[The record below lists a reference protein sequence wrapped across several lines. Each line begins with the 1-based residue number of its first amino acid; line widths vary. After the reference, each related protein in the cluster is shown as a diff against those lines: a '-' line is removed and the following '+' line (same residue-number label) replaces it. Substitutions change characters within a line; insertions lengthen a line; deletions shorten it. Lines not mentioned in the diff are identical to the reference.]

1 MTVLPRHSLK
11 TRITLTTLALFV
23 AGLWSLTF
31 FASQILRKDMG
42 ELLGAQQF
50 SAASVVAAQVNSD
63 LDIRIR
69 VLEKSASLI
78 TAVVADGQ
86 PAMQNFIEQRPTLQ
100 ALFNGGLSIY
110 DLAGTTIADY
120 PLSAGRLGINYRE
133 VEAIADALNQGV
145 TRISQPILGKV
156 SHDGIVWIVVPIRD
170 PQGKVIGAL
179 AGLTNLARPNFL
191 NQITENRY
199 GQTGGYLIIAR
210 QSRRIVTA
218 TDPKRALEMLPGAGQ
233 NSEIDRFIDGY
244 EGSAVMRNPLGVE
257 ILASCMSIP
266 LANWHVSAVLPTAE
280 AFAPI
285 NAMLQRMLIATIF
298 LTLLA
303 GGLTWWMLRRQ
314 LEPIFATVE
323 TLADMAL
330 TKQTM
335 RALPIV
341 RKDEIG
347 LMVGSFNHLLQVLGE
362 REAELNQHRHHL
374 ESLVEERTA
383 ALSIAKE
390 AAETANRAKSSFLAN
405 MSHELRTPMNAIMG
419 MTDLALRRA
428 SDAKQIDQLH
438 KVNNA
443 SHHLL
448 SVINNI
454 LDISKIEA
462 ERLTLEQIDFRLGGV
477 LENLSSLLSQKASGK
492 GLRLLID
499 IAPELANRSLCGDPL
514 RLGQI
519 LLNLTGNALKFTTQ
533 GSVSIRVQISEERP
547 ADLLLRFDVSDTGIG
562 ISPEDQKRLF
572 TAFEQANG
580 STTRQY
586 GGTGLGL
593 AICKRL
599 AQMMGG
605 SIGIES
611 DPGVGSNFWFT
622 VRLSKSTQPLAVS
635 ILPSTAAAETRIKQR
650 YNGARVL
657 LAEDEPI
664 NQEVSRGLLEE
675 VGLVVDLAEDGV
687 VAVNMAK
694 ATNYALILMDM
705 QMPLLDGVDA
715 CKAIRLCPG
724 RANTPILAMTA
735 NAFEEDRQRCFEAGM
750 NDHIAKP
757 VDPDLLF
764 ETLFKWLQK
773 T

>member
-462 ERLTLEQIDFRLGGV
+462 ERLTLEQIDFRLGSV

-675 VGLVVDLAEDGV
+675 VGLVVDLAADGL
-687 VAVNMAK
+687 VAVDMAK
-694 ATNYALILMDM
+694 ATNYALIMMDM

-724 RANTPILAMTA
+724 RENTPILAMTA

>member
-120 PLSAGRLGINYRE
+120 PLSAGRLGVNYRE

-145 TRISQPILGKV
+145 TGISQPILGKV
-156 SHDGIVWIVVPIRD
+156 SQDGIVWIVVPIRD

-266 LANWHVSAVLPTAE
+266 LVNWHVSAVLPTEE

-285 NAMLQRMLIATIF
+285 NDMLQRMLIATIF

-462 ERLTLEQIDFRLGGV
+462 ERLTLEQIDFRLGSV

-675 VGLVVDLAEDGV
+675 VGLVVDLAADGLL
-687 VAVNMAK
+687 AVDMAK

-724 RANTPILAMTA
+724 RENTPILAMTA

-764 ETLFKWLQK
+764 ETLFKWLEK

>member
-462 ERLTLEQIDFRLGGV
+462 ERLTLEQIDFRLGSV

-675 VGLVVDLAEDGV
+675 VGLVVDLAADGLL
-687 VAVNMAK
+687 AVDMAK

-764 ETLFKWLQK
+764 ETLFKWLEK

>member
-1 MTVLPRHSLK
+1 LTVLPRHSLK
-11 TRITLTTLALFV
+11 FRITLTTLALFM

-31 FASQILRKDMG
+31 FASQMLHKDMG
-42 ELLGAQQF
+42 RLLGEQQF
-50 SAASVVAAQVNSD
+50 SSVSVVAAQVNSD
-63 LDIRIR
+63 LEIRLK
-69 VLEKSASLI
+69 VLEKSAALM
-78 TAVVADGQ
+78 TAVVATGQ
-86 PAMQNFIEQRPTLQ
+86 PAMQEFIEQRPTLQ
-100 ALFNGGLSIY
+100 ALFNGGLSVY

-120 PLSAGRLGINYRE
+120 PLNAGRLGVNYIE
-133 VEAIADALNQGV
+133 VEAIADTLNKGISTV
-145 TRISQPILGKV
+145 SQPILGKI
-156 SHDGIVWIVVPIRD
+156 SKDGIVWMLAPIRD
-170 PQGKVIGAL
+170 TQGKIIGAL
-179 AGLTNLARPNFL
+179 AGLTNLAHPSFL
-191 NQITENRY
+191 NHVTKNRY
-199 GQTGGYLIIAR
+199 GQTGGYLIIAK

-218 TDPKRALEMLPGAGQ
+218 TDPGRALETLPAAGV
-233 NSEIDRFIDGY
+233 NPAIDRFIDGY
-244 EGSAVMRNPLGVE
+244 EGSAVIRNPLGVE
-257 ILASCMSIP
+257 ILASDKSIP
-266 LANWHVSAVLPTAE
+266 LANWLMSIVLPTEE

-285 NAMLQRMLIATIF
+285 NDMLQRMLIATIF

-314 LEPIFATVE
+314 LLPMFSTVE

-330 TKQTM
+330 AKQPLQ
-335 RALPIV
+335 ALPIV
-341 RKDEIG
+341 REDEIG
-347 LMVGSFNHLLQVLGE
+347 LMVGGFNLLLKVLGE

-374 ESLVEERTA
+374 ETLVEERTA

-390 AAETANRAKSSFLAN
+390 AAETANRAKSTFLAN

-438 KVNNA
+438 KVTNA
-443 SHHLL
+443 SQHLL

-462 ERLTLEQIDFRLGGV
+462 ERLTLERIDFRLGGV
-477 LENLSSLLSQKASGK
+477 LENLNSLLSQKAGDK
-492 GLRLLID
+492 GLQLQID
-499 IAPELANRSLCGDPL
+499 LAPELANCSLRGDPL

-519 LLNLTGNALKFTTQ
+519 LLNLTSNAIKFTQQ
-533 GSVSIRVQISEERP
+533 GAVSIRVQISDERA
-547 ADLLLRFDVSDTGIG
+547 ADLLLRFDVIDTGIG
-562 ISPEDQKRLF
+562 IAAEDQKRLF

-611 DPGVGSNFWFT
+611 ELGAGSNFWFT
-622 VRLSKSTQPLAVS
+622 ARLSKSAQPAAMPV
-635 ILPSTAAAETRIKQR
+635 LPNASSAETRIKQH

-675 VGLVVDLAEDGV
+675 VGLVVDLAEDGI

-694 ATNYALILMDM
+694 ASNYALILMDM
-705 QMPLLDGVDA
+705 QMPLLDGVEA

-724 RANTPILAMTA
+724 REKTPILAMTA

-764 ETLFKWLQK
+764 ETLLKWLEK

>member
-285 NAMLQRMLIATIF
+285 NDMLQRMLIATIF

-462 ERLTLEQIDFRLGGV
+462 ERLTLEQIDFRLGSV

-675 VGLVVDLAEDGV
+675 VGLVVDLAADGL

-724 RANTPILAMTA
+724 RENTPILAMTA

>member
-675 VGLVVDLAEDGV
+675 VGLVVDLAADGLL
-687 VAVNMAK
+687 AVDMAK

-705 QMPLLDGVDA
+705 QMPLLDGVEA

-724 RANTPILAMTA
+724 RENTPILAMTA

>member
-438 KVNNA
+438 KVSNA

-675 VGLVVDLAEDGV
+675 VGLVVDLAADGLL
-687 VAVNMAK
+687 AVNMAK

-724 RANTPILAMTA
+724 RENTPILAMTA

-764 ETLFKWLQK
+764 ETLFK
-773 T
+773 

>member
-233 NSEIDRFIDGY
+233 NSEIDRFIEGY

-462 ERLTLEQIDFRLGGV
+462 ERLTLEQIDFRLGSV

-675 VGLVVDLAEDGV
+675 VGLVLDLAADGLL
-687 VAVNMAK
+687 AVDMAK

-724 RANTPILAMTA
+724 RENTPILAMTA

>member
-675 VGLVVDLAEDGV
+675 VGLVVDLAADGL

-724 RANTPILAMTA
+724 RENTPILAMTA

>member
-233 NSEIDRFIDGY
+233 NSEIDRFIEGY

-390 AAETANRAKSSFLAN
+390 AAESANRAKSTFLAN

-438 KVNNA
+438 KVSNA

-599 AQMMGG
+599 AQMMCG
-605 SIGIES
+605 SIGMES
-611 DPGVGSNFWFT
+611 DPGLGSNFWFT
-622 VRLSKSTQPLAVS
+622 ARLRKSTQPLAASV
-635 ILPSTAAAETRIKQR
+635 LPSTAAAETRIKQR

-724 RANTPILAMTA
+724 RENTPILAMTA

-764 ETLFKWLQK
+764 ETLFKWLEK

>member
-266 LANWHVSAVLPTAE
+266 LVNWHVSAVLPTAE

-675 VGLVVDLAEDGV
+675 VGLVVDLAADGLL
-687 VAVNMAK
+687 AVDMAK

-724 RANTPILAMTA
+724 RENTPILAMTA

-764 ETLFKWLQK
+764 ETLFKWLEK

>member
-23 AGLWSLTF
+23 AGLWSLSF

-266 LANWHVSAVLPTAE
+266 LVNWHVSAVLPTAE

-599 AQMMGG
+599 AQMMCG
-605 SIGIES
+605 SIGMES
-611 DPGVGSNFWFT
+611 DPGLGSNFWFT
-622 VRLSKSTQPLAVS
+622 ARLRKSTQPLAASV
-635 ILPSTAAAETRIKQR
+635 LPSTAAAETRIKQR

-724 RANTPILAMTA
+724 RENTPILAMTA

-764 ETLFKWLQK
+764 ETLFKWLEK

>member
-462 ERLTLEQIDFRLGGV
+462 ERLTLEQIDFRLGSV

-675 VGLVVDLAEDGV
+675 VGLVVDLAADGLL
-687 VAVNMAK
+687 AVDMAK

-724 RANTPILAMTA
+724 RENTPILAMTA

>member
-266 LANWHVSAVLPTAE
+266 LVNWHVSAVLPTAE

-285 NAMLQRMLIATIF
+285 NDMLQRMLIATIF

-675 VGLVVDLAEDGV
+675 VGLVVDLAADGLL
-687 VAVNMAK
+687 AVDMAK

-724 RANTPILAMTA
+724 RENTPILAMTA

>member
-675 VGLVVDLAEDGV
+675 VGLVVDLAADGLL
-687 VAVNMAK
+687 AVDMAK

-705 QMPLLDGVDA
+705 QMPLLDGVEA

-724 RANTPILAMTA
+724 RENTPILAMTA

-764 ETLFKWLQK
+764 ETLFKWLEK

>member
-1 MTVLPRHSLK
+1 LTVLPRHSLK

-233 NSEIDRFIDGY
+233 NSEIDRFIEGY

-462 ERLTLEQIDFRLGGV
+462 ERLTLEQIDFRLGSV

-675 VGLVVDLAEDGV
+675 VGLVLDLAADGLL
-687 VAVNMAK
+687 AVDMAK

-724 RANTPILAMTA
+724 RENTPILAMTA

>member
-285 NAMLQRMLIATIF
+285 NDMLQRMLIATIF

-314 LEPIFATVE
+314 LEPIFTTVE

-335 RALPIV
+335 QALPIV
-341 RKDEIG
+341 REDEIG
-347 LMVGSFNHLLQVLGE
+347 LMVGGFNHLLQVLGE

-390 AAETANRAKSSFLAN
+390 AAESANRAKSTFLAN

-462 ERLTLEQIDFRLGGV
+462 ERLTLEQIDFRLGSV

-635 ILPSTAAAETRIKQR
+635 VLPSTAAAETRIKQR

-675 VGLVVDLAEDGV
+675 VGLVVDLAADGL
-687 VAVNMAK
+687 VAVDMAK

-705 QMPLLDGVDA
+705 QMPLLDGVEA

-724 RANTPILAMTA
+724 RENTPILAMTA

-764 ETLFKWLQK
+764 ETLFKWLEK